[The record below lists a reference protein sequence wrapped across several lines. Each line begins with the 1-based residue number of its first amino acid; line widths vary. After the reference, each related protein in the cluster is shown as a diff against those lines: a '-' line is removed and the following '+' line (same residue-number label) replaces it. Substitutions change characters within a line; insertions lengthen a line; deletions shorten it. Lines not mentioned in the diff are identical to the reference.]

1 MPRINY
7 DLQQLQAFIAVA
19 QRTSF
24 RAAAEDLCLSQ
35 SALSRRVENLEYQL
49 GTKLLERTTRRVALT
64 QTGQIFLERA
74 RSAMDD
80 LERAFFSVRDLS
92 LRQSARVCIAC
103 VPSVSYYFLPAI
115 LQQYVQKFPA
125 IRLSVI
131 ADTAHLALQSVL
143 TGRADFGIGF
153 LGSQD
158 VEIDFKAILREDFVL
173 AVHQNHPFARKARIS
188 WDEVQSAVQAG
199 ERLIN
204 VSSQSG
210 NRLLVDTTLARH
222 GKRIAGSFE
231 VSHVHGL
238 LGLVEAGLGIAAVP
252 RLAMPI
258 LDGGNLVAVKL
269 HKPQIYRTLGLILR
283 RGNQLGH
290 AAGQLYE
297 MVQHAAKPAKA

>member
-269 HKPQIYRTLGLILR
+269 HKPRIYRTLGLISR